1 MVKKKT
7 NIGLNVLFGLTFLS
21 PVTYSVLA
29 YEMDVVQRVFFF
41 SVSLL
46 LFLVFVIKFKNNKA
60 IPLNRFLL
68 ILIIIFPLTFLTAF
82 VNNSASLLPL
92 KFSDI
97 IIPFSI
103 LLQSALLFVM
113 LGEDRFFKVVSYS
126 VVIISTLFSIIGVCE
141 VFLIKLLQLPTVM
154 PPGSLLGHRGFAAE
168 FLLSAIPFFLIANE
182 CIGKEKKYVLLIAA
196 IINVSFLLFTRSRAG
211 LIILLFV
218 ALIYIIFTLIR
229 KEKGNRF
236 TVLKPILAV
245 LISSFF
251 ISLIPVKVGERP
263 DLKSTVESFFDEE
276 FKSNT
281 LRLNFWEASLQMIKE
296 EPLTGKGLYK
306 WSGYYPQYFGDYFN
320 DKNLFLVHNI
330 HAHNDFLE
338 IFAESGLAAS
348 LIFILIYFTIALILF
363 QRSKRNEKYFPL
375 LMTFLITFAFSF
387 VSFPSYKFASYFLAV
402 VAGGVA
408 LISSTEKVDKLVNI
422 KLNYFKCVLL
432 AFIILGGSIS
442 FIKLRSE
449 ISYGQAIYLKERR
462 QYQFMLQK
470 LEKVS
475 EIFYPLDASKQPVDY
490 YRGIA
495 NSYLGR
501 HSEALKNNLS
511 AQELAPFNPV
521 IMQNVAASYQAIGNL
536 QSAIG
541 HYEKVRKHF
550 PNYISPQLNLLEL
563 YFESRQTENAKELFS
578 ELIEKFP
585 DNLRLL
591 EFKTKFQSEQR

>member
-1 MVKKKT
+1 M
-7 NIGLNVLFGLTFLS
+7 
-21 PVTYSVLA
+21 
-29 YEMDVVQRVFFF
+29 
-41 SVSLL
+41 
-46 LFLVFVIKFKNNKA
+46 
-60 IPLNRFLL
+60 
-68 ILIIIFPLTFLTAF
+68 
-82 VNNSASLLPL
+82 
-92 KFSDI
+92 
-97 IIPFSI
+97 
-103 LLQSALLFVM
+103 
-113 LGEDRFFKVVSYS
+113 
-126 VVIISTLFSIIGVCE
+126 
-141 VFLIKLLQLPTVM
+141 
-154 PPGSLLGHRGFAAE
+154 
-168 FLLSAIPFFLIANE
+168 
-182 CIGKEKKYVLLIAA
+182 
-196 IINVSFLLFTRSRAG
+196 
-211 LIILLFV
+211 
-218 ALIYIIFTLIR
+218 
-229 KEKGNRF
+229 
-236 TVLKPILAV
+236 
-245 LISSFF
+245 
-251 ISLIPVKVGERP
+251 
-263 DLKSTVESFFDEE
+263 
-276 FKSNT
+276 
-281 LRLNFWEASLQMIKE
+281 
-296 EPLTGKGLYK
+296 
-306 WSGYYPQYFGDYFN
+306 
-320 DKNLFLVHNI
+320 
-330 HAHNDFLE
+330 
-338 IFAESGLAAS
+338 
-348 LIFILIYFTIALILF
+348 
-363 QRSKRNEKYFPL
+363 
-375 LMTFLITFAFSF
+375 ITFAFSF
-387 VSFPSYKFASYFLAV
+387 VSFPNYKFASYFLAV

-422 KLNYFKCVLL
+422 KLNYFKCVLF

-563 YFESRQTENAKELFS
+563 YIESRQTENAKELFS

-585 DNLRLL
+585 DNSRLL